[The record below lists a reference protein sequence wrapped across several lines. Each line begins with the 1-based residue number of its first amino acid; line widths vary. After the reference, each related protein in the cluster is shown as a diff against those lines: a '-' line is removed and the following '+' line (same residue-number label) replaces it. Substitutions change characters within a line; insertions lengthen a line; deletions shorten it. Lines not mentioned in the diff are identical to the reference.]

1 MKQFQT
7 ESKKLMELMIHSI
20 YTNQEIFL
28 RELLSNASDAIDKM
42 YVKSLQDENILFDK
56 DKFFIEIK
64 VDKEKRSMTIIDTG
78 IGMTKDELES
88 NLGTIAHSGSLDF
101 KNANK
106 TEDAMNIIGQF
117 GVGFYSAFMVAKK
130 VEVLTK
136 AYGED
141 KAYLWI
147 SESSEGYSIEE
158 IEKENVGTEITL
170 YFRED
175 GEENYSQ
182 YLEEFTIKNLVKQY
196 SNYVR
201 YPIKMEV
208 THSRRVDNE
217 SEKDKAPEY
226 EEYTEVETLNSMI
239 PIWNKSKKDLSDS
252 DYIEFY
258 NQEHFGFDEPLAW
271 THMVADGLLSYRA
284 ILYLPGAMPFD
295 FYTKEYKKG
304 LELYSSGVKI
314 MDSCEE
320 LLPDYYSF
328 VKGVVSSEDVSLNI
342 SREVLQQNRQLK
354 AIAKKIES
362 KITDELKKML
372 ENDREKYET
381 FFHLFGSQLK
391 SGIYQSYGMKK
402 DTLADL
408 LIFATSDGDKK
419 KTLKEVIE
427 GYSTEIADKKKIYYA
442 TGDSVDIIDTLPALQ
457 AIKSKGIEI
466 LYLVDDIDEFM
477 LKLMNDY
484 NEYSF
489 QSVLAEDFSL
499 DDEEVDKEKTE
510 EEKVEDEQR
519 ESLFEC
525 MKAILDD
532 EVVEVKE
539 SKRLLDDAVVLV
551 AQGDISI
558 DMEKTFMN
566 QPGVQKLTAQKILEI
581 NTNHPVYDKL
591 LNLKDT
597 DEEKFEQYTKILYN
611 QARLIAGLPIENP
624 VEFTKSI
631 QKLM

>member
-391 SGIYQSYGMKK
+391 AGIYQSYGMKK

-457 AIKSKGIEI
+457 AVKSKGIEI

-499 DDEEVDKEKTE
+499 DDEEVNKEKTE

-558 DMEKTFMN
+558 DMEKTFMS